1 MTIGQTTDRQV
12 TDEPTGTSGDGSARV
27 EGVVRVALSVPG
39 VTGVR
44 VEPADDGSAVVR
56 LELVPGADE
65 AAVAAA
71 VQEALALEAAVG
83 PVAPEAT
90 APVEDAPAEVAA
102 PAVVPAVV
110 PAPEAASRPRVPM
123 PAAAPERA
131 DRPRTGR
138 ISVPPLSAT
147 SVASTPAPQWLGESA
162 PAPRP
167 QGGDR
172 LVLEKVQVVT
182 EGLATTAT
190 VVLTRA
196 GSVHTGVSE
205 AANTP
210 SGGPRALAAATLRAL
225 ESAAGGRL
233 RGEVEAVRPSELDG
247 RAAVTVMI
255 GIATARGSEQLVG
268 AALEGGSQPAV
279 VRAVLSA
286 CNRRLDPDLR

>member
-1 MTIGQTTDRQV
+1 MTIGQTANRQA
-12 TDEPTGTSGDGSARV
+12 TDEPAATGADASSSARV
-27 EGVVRVALSVPG
+27 EGVVRVALTVPG

-44 VEPADDGSAVVR
+44 VEPAADGSAVVR

-71 VQEALALEAAVG
+71 VQDALAREAAVG
-83 PVAPEAT
+83 PVAPET
-90 APVEDAPAEVAA
+90 TAPAEDATAEEPA
-102 PAVVPAVV
+102 PVVV

-196 GSVHTGVSE
+196 GSVHTGVAE

-233 RGEVEAVRPSELDG
+233 RGEVEAVRPGELDG

-268 AALEGGSQPAV
+268 AALDGGPQPAV

>member
-1 MTIGQTTDRQV
+1 MTIGQTTDRPA
-12 TDEPTGTSGDGSARV
+12 TGEPAGSSDASGPGARV
-27 EGVVRVALSVPG
+27 EGVVRVALTVPG

-44 VEPADDGSAVVR
+44 VEPAADGSAVVR

-71 VQEALALEAAVG
+71 VQEALAREAAVG
-83 PVAPEAT
+83 PVDPQAP
-90 APVEDAPAEVAA
+90 APAEAA
-102 PAVVPAVV
+102 PGEVSAPVVV
-110 PAPEAASRPRVPM
+110 PAPEAAARPRVPM

-255 GIATARGSEQLVG
+255 GIATVRGSEQLVG